1 MSLIPALGRGRQ
13 ENQEFKVNLGYNKTA
28 SINKSKNKER
38 MIIPALFI
46 KAKKHKK
53 TQEND

>member
-13 ENQEFKVNLGYNKTA
+13 ENQEFKANMGYNKTA

-38 MIIPALFI
+38 MIILALFI
-46 KAKKHKK
+46 IAKKHKK
-53 TQEND
+53 QEND

>member
-1 MSLIPALGRGRQ
+1 MPLIPALGRRQ
-13 ENQEFKVNLGYNKTA
+13 ENQEFKANPGYNKTA

-46 KAKKHKK
+46 ITKKHKK
-53 TQEND
+53 TKRMTK